1 MSSNSRLPSPV
12 SHRGSRRIGL
22 PAKLLLAAISMV
34 ATALALEI
42 GARVL
47 NLSTGFF
54 LLARGGNCLQR
65 SGTLSMEF
73 RPHCIGELHF
83 TPVGTNALGFRG
95 PELRDGPLRILALGD
110 SCTWG
115 WRVGQNESYP
125 AVLQQVL
132 DQQYGDGRYQVINA
146 GVPGYTSYQTLV
158 ALQEKGLPL
167 KPDIV
172 IIAVGFND
180 LFKTGDVERQIAS
193 ERRFMPLLK
202 LDDLLLD
209 TSRMYRWVR
218 WQAAA
223 ATNEQAVRVT
233 PEGYQRNMR
242 AMVEM
247 ARAQGAHV
255 LLLSFW
261 HPLTNDQPY
270 RLAMISA
277 AESEKAP
284 LVTYDGPLI
293 DVVHPT
299 PEGYAILVRA
309 IVDALRAE
317 GWLPIPS
324 PARERAG

>member
-1 MSSNSRLPSPV
+1 V
-12 SHRGSRRIGL
+12 KQVTDTSRRVGL

-34 ATALALEI
+34 ATALALELA
-42 GARVL
+42 ARVL

-54 LLARGGNCLQR
+54 LLPDGTNCLQR
-65 SGTLSMEF
+65 SATLSMEF

-83 TPVGTNALGFRG
+83 TPVATNALGFRG
-95 PELRDGPLRILALGD
+95 PELRDGPVRILAIGD

-132 DQQYGDGRYQVINA
+132 DQQYGEGRYQVINA

-158 ALQEKGLPL
+158 ALGEKGLPL
-167 KPDIV
+167 KPEIV
-172 IIAVGFND
+172 IIGVGFND

-193 ERRFMPLLK
+193 ERRYMPLLK
-202 LDDLLLD
+202 LDDFLLD
-209 TSRMYRWVR
+209 RSRIYRWVR

-223 ATNEQAVRVT
+223 AASSERAVRVT
-233 PEGYQRNMR
+233 PEGYMRNMR

-261 HPLTNDQPY
+261 HLSPNDEPHRQA
-270 RLAMISA
+270 LLSA
-277 AESEKAP
+277 AEVEAAP
-284 LVTYDGPLI
+284 LVSYGGPLI

-299 PEGYAILVRA
+299 AEGYGALVKM
-309 IVDALRAE
+309 IVDALRAQ